1 MDVVILKGQKFRP
14 EGPYK
19 RVFCEGNVYIEDSI
33 TAESIECKGS
43 LEIKGDLS
51 AIKVYVKKGLKARTV
66 RVNSLQIGSFLTA
79 GLVEADNL
87 EVHGPIRVSSSLKV
101 TRCLADG
108 SVTATSID
116 VDECMVKGS
125 LRALRG
131 NIGRLVVGGS
141 INLEKTSVREATI
154 GGSARLKDSEVGS
167 MRVDGTLRLLGSIH
181 FSYVE
186 TSVAEIKNEAEGDVL
201 RVKDVL
207 NVEGSLRVRKLVS
220 EGVAK
225 VRGRVLADEIQ
236 LVGKARGELTGGK
249 MQVVGEALSIKGEDV
264 NVTMARVRTV
274 RGKMV
279 KIRDS
284 IVDNIEAE
292 EVEISG
298 RSSVQSIV
306 ADRVYVVEGSVE
318 KVFYRERMVVS
329 PKAKV
334 VKAVKIGDLHHLFNK
349 EWGA

>member
-1 MDVVILKGQKFRP
+1 MDVMIPKGQKFRP
-14 EGPYK
+14 EGQYN
-19 RVFCEGNVYIEDSI
+19 RVICEGNAYIEDSI

-51 AIKVYVKKGLKARTV
+51 AVKVYVRRGLKARAV
-66 RVNSLQIGSFLTA
+66 RVNSLKVGSFLTA

-87 EVHGPIRVSSSLKV
+87 EVHGPIRISSSLKV
-101 TRCLADG
+101 IRCLADG

-131 NIGRLVVGGS
+131 NIGKLTVSGS
-141 INLEKTSVREATI
+141 IDLERTSVREATI

-167 MRVDGTLRLLGSIH
+167 MKVDGTLRLLGTIH
-181 FSYVE
+181 FSYIE
-186 TSVAEIKNEAEGDVL
+186 TSVAEIKNEVEGGVL

-207 NVEGSLRVRKLVS
+207 NVEGSLRVRKLVF

-225 VRGRVLADEIQ
+225 VKGRVLADEIQ
-236 LVGKARGELTGGK
+236 LLGKARGELAGSK
-249 MQVVGEALSIKGEDV
+249 MQVIGEALSIKGEDV

-274 RGKMV
+274 RGKRV

-284 IVDNIEAE
+284 IVGNIEAE

-306 ADRVYVVEGSVE
+306 ANRVYVVEGRVE
-318 KVFYRERMVVS
+318 KVFYREKMIVS
-329 PKAKV
+329 PKAEV
-334 VKAVKIGDLHHLFNK
+334 VKAMRIGDLHHLFNK
-349 EWGA
+349 E

>member
-1 MDVVILKGQKFRP
+1 MDVVIPKGRKFRP

-19 RVFCEGNVYIEDSI
+19 RVICEGNAYIEDSI

-51 AIKVYVKKGLKARTV
+51 AVKVYVKRGLKARAV
-66 RVNSLQIGSFLTA
+66 RVSSLQIGSFLTA
-79 GLVEADNL
+79 GLVETNNL
-87 EVHGPIRVSSSLKV
+87 EVHGPIRVSSSLKAI
-101 TRCLADG
+101 RCLADG
-108 SVTATSID
+108 SITATSID
-116 VDECMVKGS
+116 VDECMVRGS

-131 NIGRLVVGGS
+131 NIGKLIVGGS
-141 INLEKTSVREATI
+141 IDLEKTSVREATI
-154 GGSARLKDSEVGS
+154 SGSARLKDSEVGS
-167 MRVDGTLRLLGSIH
+167 MKVDGTLRLLGSIH

-186 TSVAEIKNEAEGDVL
+186 TSIAEIKNEVKGGVL

-207 NVEGSLRVRKLVS
+207 NVEGSLRVRKLVF

-236 LVGKARGELTGGK
+236 LLGKAKGELTGGK
-249 MQVVGEALSIKGEDV
+249 IQVVGEALSIKGEDV
-264 NVTMARVRTV
+264 NITMARVRTV
-274 RGKMV
+274 RGKRV

-298 RSSVQSIV
+298 RSSVQSVV
-306 ADRVYVVEGSVE
+306 ADRVYVVEGRVE
-318 KVFYRERMVVS
+318 KVFYREKMIVS

-349 EWGA
+349 E